1 MFKQLKELISELTK
15 YLKNKNDQTEPVWI
29 DINELPRQLGVTLE
43 ERLETFTKLRK
54 MGMVITN
61 KPQQSV

>member
-1 MFKQLKELISELTK
+1 MFKQLKELLSELTK
-15 YLKNKNDQTEPVWI
+15 YLKNKNDQTEPIWI
-29 DINELPRQLGVTLE
+29 DINELPRQFGVTLE